1 MTVERYRLSFTTGG
15 LFLREAPIVAERYLT
30 LRDWIQTRDE
40 VRSANLLQVRTA
52 TAALRISKELV
63 SRLEHLNGAELAEL
77 IKGSLRERAYL
88 LWSATSRQYVFS
100 IVSKA
105 VSTAAFVLENAHKPA
120 TGAPICVW
128 WMATP
133 RPRRWKCWPR
143 PSNRAKQHEQR
154 HRVTRRL
161 PGLAQHHQAAS
172 AVSPFARSID
182 SRAMSA
188 PFIRE
193 LFWQRP
199 VAKLRQQRVGPIPW
213 LRRHVTGLA
222 S

>member
-40 VRSANLLQVRTA
+40 VRTANLLQVRTA

-88 LWSATSRQYVFS
+88 FWSATSRQYVFS
-100 IVSKA
+100 IAREA

-120 TGAPICVW
+120 YRGAYLRLVDGNSEAEK
-128 WMATP
+128 MEML
-133 RPRRWKCWPR
+133 
-143 PSNRAKQHEQR
+143 AKAIEQ
-154 HRVTRRL
+154 
-161 PGLAQHHQAAS
+161 GKAA
-172 AVSPFARSID
+172 
-182 SRAMSA
+182 
-188 PFIRE
+188 
-193 LFWQRP
+193 
-199 VAKLRQQRVGPIPW
+199 
-213 LRRHVTGLA
+213 
-222 S
+222 